1 MPTTV
6 IIALSIASLIL
17 AGAGLLIGK
26 IWRDSETNNKS
37 MREDLI
43 ELNKQTYESLTNLNE
58 QVSRLSVSITALNGT
73 VMAQADSHSDFK
85 LVCSEHKKSVNER
98 LTRHGLQL
106 DKHETEI
113 AVIKQIINK

>member
-6 IIALSIASLIL
+6 IITLSIASIIL

-73 VMAQADSHSDFK
+73 VMAQADQASDFK
-85 LVCSEHKKSVNER
+85 LNCADHKKSVNER